1 MIGKLTKENLAI
13 HTQRHA
19 RKNITL
25 VERIM
30 LWDAT
35 MSSKRWDYSMVRNTE
50 TYTKNDVLNLSTSK
64 RAKLGAAIEKVL

>member
-13 HTQRHA
+13 HTQ
-19 RKNITL
+19 
-25 VERIM
+25 RIM